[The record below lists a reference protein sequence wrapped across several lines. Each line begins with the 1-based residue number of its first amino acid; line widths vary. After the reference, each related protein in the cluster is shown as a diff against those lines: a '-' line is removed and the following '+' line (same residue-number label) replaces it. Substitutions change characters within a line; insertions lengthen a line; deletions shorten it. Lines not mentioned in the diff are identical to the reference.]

1 MSPMESHPQPSSTS
15 RFVCSRTRCQTSIL
29 WTKSGPS
36 HQLHK
41 ILLQTAEQ
49 GSIEPDSVS
58 TASNIRSRAMARI
71 YIPILSSSILNY
83 KPTLQGDSRTF
94 IQGCYQ
100 LLLFDFTQ
108 KINELHWKKRKKK
121 KRKRMTSDS
130 AEWTNIIKKAQGL
143 RDETKSLSEQSK
155 TREGLIN
162 TGKNNNRGSC
172 RQRHCSGN

>member
-1 MSPMESHPQPSSTS
+1 MLYDSYPRRTILSHPQPSSTS
-15 RFVCSRTRCQTSIL
+15 RFVCSRTRCQTSSYGQKAVL
-29 WTKSGPS
+29 PTNYTRDCYK
-36 HQLHK
+36 Q
-41 ILLQTAEQ
+41 QEQ

-94 IQGCYQ
+94 IRGCYQ

-108 KINELHWKKRKKK
+108 KIKRVTLKKKRKKEM
-121 KRKRMTSDS
+121 RMTSDS

-143 RDETKSLSEQSK
+143 RDETKALVSRAKL
-155 TREGLIN
+155 
-162 TGKNNNRGSC
+162 GKD
-172 RQRHCSGN
+172 